1 MQSSLPYL
9 GISIDPNL
17 ANKTILWQGSDSYER
32 FLKNKEKYPDDLAA
46 WTENSIQYTF
56 NEYAFRSDPF
66 FGEGILFLGCSF
78 TFGIGMI
85 WENTW
90 AYLVAK
96 KLGLKCWN
104 LGIGGASNDMAFRC
118 ASYWIPKLKPR
129 YVCYMPTLAN
139 RLEIITPDKIER
151 YLPSYEFYSSEDKKF
166 YDKWLSMEENGKL
179 NKEKNIRGIKSIC
192 DEIGRAHV

>member
-1 MQSSLPYL
+1 ML
-9 GISIDPNL
+9 
-17 ANKTILWQGSDSYER
+17 
-32 FLKNKEKYPDDLAA
+32 
-46 WTENSIQYTF
+46 
-56 NEYAFRSDPF
+56 FRS
-66 FGEGILFLGCSF
+66 
-78 TFGIGMI
+78 
-85 WENTW
+85 
-90 AYLVAK
+90 

-104 LGIGGASNDMAFRC
+104 LGIGGASNDTAFRC

-129 YVCYMPTLAN
+129 YVCYMPTFAN

-192 DEIGRAHV
+192 DENAIPIIVEELDSVGFSSKARDMVHPGKDWNNTISNKILSKIS